1 MVMATRNQGKVADLR
16 HLLADAGLDVEL
28 YAVSDLPQQVPEVDE
43 TGVTFE
49 ENAVLKARQVS
60 LTTGMPALGDDSGL
74 EVDALDGAP
83 GVYSARYAGMGAGDA
98 ANNTKLL
105 TALAAVPEALRVARF
120 RSVVAFCD
128 PLGPL
133 GEGVLTGEGSCSG
146 TVLTVP
152 RGTGG
157 FGYDPLFL
165 SDELGLTF
173 AEATIE
179 QKGKVS
185 HRSRALAA
193 LIPKLCEYFQ
203 VAKKPPGG

>member
-1 MVMATRNQGKVADLR
+1 MVMATRNVGKVADLR
-16 HLLADAGLDVEL
+16 HLLAEAGLDVEL
-28 YAVSDLPQQVPEVDE
+28 YAVSELPQQVAEVDE
-43 TGVTFE
+43 TGTTFE

-60 LTTGMPALGDDSGL
+60 LATGMPSLGDDSGL
-74 EVDALDGAP
+74 EVDALDGVP

-105 TALAAVPEALRVARF
+105 AALANVPEPRRTARF

-128 PLGPL
+128 PLGAL
-133 GEGVLTGEGSCSG
+133 GEGVLLGEGSCTG
-146 TVLTVP
+146 TILTVP

-165 SDELGLTF
+165 SHELGVTF
-173 AEATIE
+173 AEASLE
-179 QKGKVS
+179 QKGTVS
-185 HRSRALAA
+185 HRARAIAS